1 MSAIIIRDKSR
12 AKSKRRASKNINMK
26 FQQVNLS
33 LVRSYPGQPVL
44 SVKVPYPSQLLTTTV
59 TTGAVAVVV
68 STDPVSQVTA
78 WSTRF
83 QSLWQEY
90 RVVKMECKINMF
102 SSTNPGLLLPFW
114 GEKDSSTPTATQ
126 AMERSN
132 RRINFSSND
141 DEGHVF
147 TWKPTDIGDTTYMAV
162 GTSYNAAYFK
172 LYSDVTLGSPIVV
185 TNVGIL
191 TLTATI
197 QFRGYI

>member
-12 AKSKRRASKNINMK
+12 AKSRRRAPKNINMK

-114 GEKDSSTPTATQ
+114 GEK
-126 AMERSN
+126 ERST

-172 LYSDVTLGSPIVV
+172 LYSDVTLGSPAVV